1 MKKQVKVLLILIL
14 IASKS
19 ISQNSKLKDSVTCI
33 PNEQLRRAVALIE
46 KSKVMETELNLYR
59 LKDSNFQNLIFIKD
73 STIAMHILNENRI
86 QELADNRRKMIENMN
101 HQVRNLNYA
110 MDEQDKLLRRQKLK
124 KWLVGLLGLGL
135 GIFIAQ

>member
-1 MKKQVKVLLILIL
+1 
-14 IASKS
+14 
-19 ISQNSKLKDSVTCI
+19 
-33 PNEQLRRAVALIE
+33 
-46 KSKVMETELNLYR
+46 METELNLYR

>member
-1 MKKQVKVLLILIL
+1 
-14 IASKS
+14 
-19 ISQNSKLKDSVTCI
+19 
-33 PNEQLRRAVALIE
+33 
-46 KSKVMETELNLYR
+46 METELNLYR

-73 STIAMHILNENRI
+73 STIATHILNENRI

>member
-1 MKKQVKVLLILIL
+1 
-14 IASKS
+14 
-19 ISQNSKLKDSVTCI
+19 
-33 PNEQLRRAVALIE
+33 LIE